1 MVAVGKFVLYDGFVP
16 PLEAGDYDLVA
27 RHTLS
32 SPDVS
37 GLNVETQSSRVRIT
51 SPRFKLP
58 PDQIL
63 STFPP
68 ANSEGAYESRLPQIV
83 IKRRTMPWERRP
95 LRPGDPEVPHAPE
108 EAADRNTPWLALVV
122 IAEGEGEISV
132 ETPIA
137 DCVTPGVPMNGPSDV
152 VKGLYLAVPQSV
164 VRKVFPTVEDLR
176 LLAHVREVSLADTE
190 NALGDDDGFMAV
202 VLANRLPQF
211 DRVACKPVRYM
222 ACLLN
227 LEGQL
232 DALPAPTPPINTFLA
247 TEFVFNAAAVVQNQP
262 VDPDLRYMGAE
273 VDSVFTPQFTG
284 GNVPRS
290 GPGTRAVL
298 GGTTAQINVSNP
310 TRATATQ
317 SSRAGEW
324 ASDSVTARISD
335 VATSANSDD
344 AAFVVRDAMK
354 AGFRIPFEAY
364 VLEKTYR
371 FPVLAHWSFTCNGA
385 GSLDTIM
392 QELDVGLL
400 GTLPGPDAE
409 PPRPECLP
417 PVVGDAP
424 PPADKPR
431 VAPEVTGTGHV
442 GLAHKTREGED
453 RRAWFRGPFVP
464 FATRRRHQE
473 GDLPVLAHVSD
484 QLRLTIPDGRED
496 LSLAV
501 AFEIGRLLAL
511 SQPSFVAALMR
522 WRREQFGAERAR
534 LLNGKLSKV
543 GQFAGTLDLTLG
555 QGVAREVG
563 RRFLKVA
570 SADLVAN
577 FGDAR
582 PIADPGRPIEHLA
595 ANPITDLANGL
606 GIDRQVLVEAQQ
618 LRDPAMLDRVSVA
631 RGASADTLDPAI
643 MQALDAGLDE
653 SLRSVLD
660 QGGAQPVRDLRRSV
674 AEDEDALD
682 ALIRRT
688 TERRKKELD

>member
-16 PLEAGDYDLVA
+16 PLEAGDYDLVK
-27 RHTLS
+27 RHKLS
-32 SPDVS
+32 SPDIS

-95 LRPGDPEVPHAPE
+95 HRPGDPAVPHAPE

-137 DCVTPGVPMNGPSDV
+137 DCVTPGVPMDGPSDV
-152 VKGLYLAVPQSV
+152 VKGLYLSVPETV

-232 DALPAPTPPINTFLA
+232 DALPAPTPPITTFFA
-247 TEFVFNAAAVVQNQP
+247 TQFVFNAAEVTQNKP
-262 VDPDLRYMGAE
+262 IDPDLRYMSAGAD
-273 VDSVFTPQFTG
+273 VVVAPSVLSG
-284 GNVPRS
+284 GLAS
-290 GPGTRAVL
+290 GGLGTRAVL
-298 GGTTAQINVSNP
+298 DGTTARVNVNEP
-310 TRATATQ
+310 THATATN
-317 SSRAGEW
+317 SARANEW
-324 ASDSVTARISD
+324 VTESVTARISD

-364 VLEKTYR
+364 VQEKTFR
-371 FPVLAHWSFTCNGA
+371 FPVLAHWSFTCDGA

-409 PPRPECLP
+409 PPRPDCLP
-417 PVVGDAP
+417 PVGGDAP

-473 GDLPVLAHVSD
+473 GDLPLLAHVSD

-496 LSLAV
+496 LSLAI

-534 LLNGKLSKV
+534 LLNGTLSQV
-543 GQFAGTLDLTLG
+543 GQFAGTFDLTLG
-555 QGVAREVG
+555 QGVARELG
-563 RRFLKVA
+563 RHFLKVA

-606 GIDRQVLVEAQQ
+606 GIERQILVDAQR
-618 LRDPAMLDRVSVA
+618 LRDPAVLDSVFVA
-631 RGASADTLDPAI
+631 RAAAAEALEPEI
-643 MQALDAGLDE
+643 LQVLDAGLDE
-653 SLRSVLD
+653 SLRSVLSL
-660 QGGAQPVRDLRRSV
+660 GGLDAQLGRRSSS
-674 AEDEDALD
+674 APDEDALD
-682 ALIRRT
+682 ALIRRAT
-688 TERRKKELD
+688 DLRKKEVE

>member
-27 RHTLS
+27 RHTLD

-95 LRPGDPEVPHAPE
+95 LRPGDPDVPHAPE

-137 DCVTPGVPMNGPSDV
+137 DCVTPGVPMTGPSDV
-152 VKGLYLAVPQSV
+152 VKGLYLAVPETV

-211 DRVACKPVRYM
+211 DRVACRPVRYM

-247 TEFVFNAAAVVQNQP
+247 TQFVFNAATIAQDHP
-262 VDPDLRYMGAE
+262 VDPDLRFMGAE
-273 VDSVFTPQFTG
+273 VDHVFAPGVAG
-284 GNVPRS
+284 GNLPRG

-298 GGTTAQINVSNP
+298 SGTTAQARGNSP
-310 TRATATQ
+310 TRATATM
-317 SSRAGEW
+317 SARAGEW
-324 ASDSVTARISD
+324 ASDAVTARISD
-335 VATSANSDD
+335 IATSANSDD
-344 AAFVVRDAMK
+344 AAFAVRDAMK

-364 VLEKTYR
+364 ILEKTYR

-417 PVVGDAP
+417 PVGGDAP
-424 PPADKPR
+424 PTADKPR
-431 VAPEVTGTGHV
+431 VPPEVTGTGHV

-473 GDLPVLAHVSD
+473 GGLPVLAHVSD

-534 LLNGKLSKV
+534 LLNGNLGKF
-543 GQFAGTLDLTLG
+543 GQFAGTLDLTLNT
-555 QGVAREVG
+555 GVAREIG
-563 RRFLKVA
+563 KRFLKVA
-570 SADLVAN
+570 AADLVAN

-606 GIDRQVLVEAQQ
+606 GIDRQVLTEAQR
-618 LRDPAMLDRVSVA
+618 LRDPAALDGVAVA
-631 RGASADTLDPAI
+631 RGASAETLDPAI
-643 MQALDAGLDE
+643 LRVLDAGLDDA
-653 SLRSVLD
+653 LRGVLA
-660 QGGAQPVRDLRRSV
+660 QGGVTAERDLRRS
-674 AEDEDALD
+674 AEQDEDALD
-682 ALIRRT
+682 VLIRRQ
-688 TERRKKELD
+688 TERRKKEVE